1 MEDSAA
7 CASQA
12 ERGLLG
18 SASRERDKSAKDFRH
33 EITLGPERPTI
44 KAQSGAAANAKKN
57 LPVDVT
63 LQCER
68 QSVWFNSAITYPAQN
83 T

>member
-33 EITLGPERPTI
+33 EITLAP
-44 KAQSGAAANAKKN
+44 NA
-57 LPVDVT
+57 
-63 LQCER
+63 R
-68 QSVWFNSAITYPAQN
+68 QSRHNQAQRRTPKKTYQW